1 MGDSVNSEKSSES
14 RFASIKIKILSYG
27 SLLLPLASSMP
38 PFWSGLMTVPFILYL
53 LGLIGSV
60 TVTPFPASI
69 YNVMLIFGSLLL
81 ILYCVVYLWIKKK
94 GGKLVTS
101 GPYRI
106 VRHPQYFAVTIFT
119 LITTYQSLWILLHTF
134 GIGWLSTEGTW
145 MLWIGMLIAY
155 IGIASYEELHLQNA
169 FGSEWEEYRKRV
181 GFLIPF
187 VKFKSR
193 MIEGVICLL
202 IPIIVLYVS
211 LYLF

>member
-1 MGDSVNSEKSSES
+1 
-14 RFASIKIKILSYG
+14 
-27 SLLLPLASSMP
+27 
-38 PFWSGLMTVPFILYL
+38 MTVPFLLYL

-69 YNVMLIFGSLLL
+69 YNVLLIFGALLL
-81 ILYCVVYLWIKKK
+81 ILYCVVYLWFMKK

-119 LITTYQSLWILLHTF
+119 LITTYQSLWILNHTF
-134 GIGWLSTEGTW
+134 GIGWLSSEGTW

-155 IGIASYEELHLQNA
+155 IGIASYEELYLQNV
-169 FGSEWEEYRKRV
+169 FGSEWDEYRQRV

-193 MIEGVICLL
+193 LIEGIICLL
-202 IPIIVLYVS
+202 IPIAFLYVS
-211 LYLF
+211 LFLF

>member
-1 MGDSVNSEKSSES
+1 
-14 RFASIKIKILSYG
+14 
-27 SLLLPLASSMP
+27 
-38 PFWSGLMTVPFILYL
+38 MTVPFLLYL
-53 LGLIGSV
+53 IGLIGNV

-69 YNVMLIFGSLLL
+69 YNVILLFGSLLL
-81 ILYCVVYLWIKKK
+81 ILYCVIYLWIKKK

-119 LITTYQSLWILLHTF
+119 LITTYQSLWILINTF
-134 GIGWLSTEGTW
+134 GIGWLSAEGTW

-155 IGIASYEELHLQNA
+155 IGIASYEELYLQNE
-169 FGSEWEEYRKRV
+169 FGSEWDNYRKRV

-193 MIEGVICLL
+193 LVEAFICLL
-202 IPIIVLYVS
+202 IPIAILYVS
-211 LYLF
+211 LYLL